1 MTAARAIKQPRIRID
16 DFDGL
21 LLHKPKDEKWELVEG
36 RILKSMV
43 GARWGHHAI
52 ISNIDLAVSTHLRAR
67 GLPCRTFRES
77 FYLKDEDIDLSMLPD
92 LMIRCGKL
100 APDATSLKDPT
111 IIVEVVSPSSEEHD
125 RLTKRLAYQ
134 RLASLEQY
142 VLVTRDRMLVDVY
155 NRTPAGWA
163 GDVQLETP
171 EAVLALPGIDF
182 TMPLAEIYRDALAD
196 GE

>member
-1 MTAARAIKQPRIRID
+1 MTAARALKQPRIRLD
-16 DFDGL
+16 DFDGM
-21 LLHKPKDEKWELVEG
+21 LLHKPNDEKWELVEG

-43 GARWGHHAI
+43 GARWGHHSI
-52 ISNIDLAVSTHLRAR
+52 ISNIDFAVSSHLRAK
-67 GLPCRTFRES
+67 GLPSRTFRES
-77 FYLKDEDIDLSMLPD
+77 FYLRDDDIELSMLPD

-100 APDATSLKDPT
+100 APDATSLNDPK

-155 NRTPAGWA
+155 RRTPAGWA

-171 EAVLALPGIDF
+171 DALLALPGIDF
-182 TMPLAEIYRDALAD
+182 TMPLAEIYRDAL
-196 GE
+196 GEGG

>member
-1 MTAARAIKQPRIRID
+1 MTAARAIKEPRIRID
-16 DFDGL
+16 DFDGMR
-21 LLHKPKDEKWELVEG
+21 LHKPDDEKWELVEG

-43 GARWGHHAI
+43 GARWGHKQI
-52 ISNIDLAVSTHLRAR
+52 VLNILMALNNHLRAR
-67 GLPCRTFRES
+67 GSHCRAFDETFAVRD
-77 FYLKDEDIDLSMLPD
+77 KDLDIDTFPD
-92 LMIRCGKL
+92 VVVHCGKL
-100 APDATSLKDPT
+100 APTATSLNDPK
-111 IIVEVVSPSSEEHD
+111 IIIEVVSPSSEEHD

-163 GDVQLETP
+163 GDVQLEMP
-171 EAVLALPGIDF
+171 EAVLALPAIDF